1 MQACIPS
8 HVCGTCVPTFL
19 PLNSLCLT
27 GYSNAC
33 RALAGKSRVV
43 EDLEAVAVAVVEA
56 MAVAVVAVVEAMA
69 AREATVVVEDTSRVV
84 EEDTMDRVAMVVVV
98 DTSRVVEED
107 TVVADTEHCSAA
119 ALASSACWV

>member
-1 MQACIPS
+1 MQACPPS
-8 HVCGTCVPTFL
+8 HVCSTCVPTFL
-19 PLNSLCLT
+19 QLNSLCLT

-43 EDLEAVAVAVVEA
+43 EDLEEAVAA
-56 MAVAVVAVVEAMA
+56 VAVVEAMA

-84 EEDTMDRVAMVVVV
+84 EEDTVDRVAMVVVV

-107 TVVADTEHCSAA
+107 TVVVDTEHCSAA